1 MAYLGISENTVDR
14 LIARKEIRS
23 FLVGSKRIIPLR
35 EIEAY
40 EARRLDEAN
49 PAH

>member
-14 LIARKEIRS
+14 LISRKEIRS

-49 PAH
+49 PAY

>member
-40 EARRLDEAN
+40 EARRLHEAD
-49 PAH
+49 PAY